1 MTQFTTS
8 RDGTKLA
15 WSRTGEGE
23 PLILVDGAFCHR
35 KFGAN
40 EKLPEHLSG
49 KFTVYS
55 YDRRG
60 RGESGNTL
68 PYSPQ
73 KEYEDLQSIIDITGG
88 SAYVYGISSGAAL
101 ALEAANQGLHI
112 RKLALYEAPYITDSS
127 RPPLPADYLET
138 LSRFVEQGEPGKA
151 VKYFMRT
158 GIGLPSF
165 VVWMM
170 QLMPVWKQLKQ
181 MAHTVPYDTEILGD
195 TGSGKP
201 LDKERWSAVTMPT
214 LVISGS
220 KSEKWAQHSMQ
231 HLATV
236 LPYATHHTLKGQSH
250 IVDPKILAQE
260 LIKFFDDGR

>member
-1 MTQFTTS
+1 MTEFTTS
-8 RDGTKLA
+8 KDGTKIA
-15 WSRTGEGE
+15 YSKTGKGK
-23 PLILVDGAFCHR
+23 PLVLVDGAFCHR

-40 EKLPEHLSG
+40 EKLPKHLSG
-49 KFTVYS
+49 YFTVYS

-60 RGESGNTL
+60 RSESGNTL

-73 KEYEDLQSIIDITGG
+73 KEYEDLQAVINEAGG
-88 SAYVYGISSGAAL
+88 NAYVYGISSGAAL
-101 ALEAANQGLHI
+101 ALEAANKGVKME
-112 RKLALYEAPYITDSS
+112 KLALYEAPYITDNS
-127 RPPLPADYLET
+127 RSPFPENYLET
-138 LSRFVEQGEPGKA
+138 LTQFAEQSENGKA

-170 QLMPVWKQLKQ
+170 QLMPAWKQMKQ
-181 MAHTVPYDTEILGD
+181 LAHTLSYDIEILGN

-201 LDKERWSAVTMPT
+201 LSKEKWSNVNIPT

-220 KSEKWAQHSMQ
+220 KSAKWSKNSMQ

-236 LPYATHHTLKGQSH
+236 LPNAHYQILIGQSH
-250 IVDPKILAQE
+250 IVSPKVLSKL
-260 LIKFFDDGR
+260 LIQFFNS